1 MDKNFAISFDGGY
14 DTADTLIQIDQLE
27 ELEERLETA
36 LSQKQQGEPF
46 DMLLLKPAFFA
57 PIKESKPG
65 YNKSQVEHYVS
76 PLKRKIEIMQ
86 KQLSEF

>member
-1 MDKNFAISFDGGY
+1 MDKNFAVSFTGGY

-36 LSQKQQGEPF
+36 IAQKQQGEPF
-46 DMLLLKPAFFA
+46 DMLLLKPAFFP

-65 YNKSQVEHYVS
+65 YEKHQVDQYVT
-76 PLKRKIEIMQ
+76 PLKRKIELMQ
-86 KQLSEF
+86 KQLSGL